1 LKDVGAINYTAYFRY
16 PRKVNHSPITPMVA
30 LPDYI
35 SMSAEEYLVWEPTQ
49 EQRYE
54 YWDGEVVAMSGG
66 TRNHNRVSANFFKL
80 LDDALADRSC
90 EVYIVDV
97 KVQVE
102 PGQKYFYPDVVV
114 TCDPR
119 DRDPQLIQYPCLI
132 IEVLS
137 PSTEAGDRGK
147 KFAKYRQSPS
157 LQEYVLVQVA
167 QPLVEVF
174 RRNQQGQWVL
184 SEYNL
189 NDKLRLESVDVEI
202 AIADLYRQVQFEPE
216 I

>member
-1 LKDVGAINYTAYFRY
+1 
-16 PRKVNHSPITPMVA
+16 MVA
-30 LPDYI
+30 LPDNI
-35 SMSAEEYLVWEPTQ
+35 LMSAEEYLIWELTQ

-54 YWDGEVVAMSGG
+54 YWDGEVVAMTGG
-66 TRNHNRVSANFFKL
+66 TRNHNRVSGNFFKF
-80 LDDALADRSC
+80 LDDALADRAC

-114 TCDPR
+114 TCDDR
-119 DRDPQLIQYPCLI
+119 DREPQLVQFPCLI

-137 PSTEAGDRGK
+137 PSTEAADRGK
-147 KFAKYRQSPS
+147 KFAAYRQSPT

-167 QPLVEVF
+167 QPIVEVF
-174 RRNQQGQWVL
+174 RRNELGKWVL

-189 NDKLRLESVDVEI
+189 DDRLLLESVNVEI
-202 AIADLYRQVQFEPE
+202 AIASLYRQVQFEAE
-216 I
+216 ETENQ

>member
-1 LKDVGAINYTAYFRY
+1 
-16 PRKVNHSPITPMVA
+16 MVA
-30 LPDYI
+30 LPDNI
-35 SMSAEEYLVWEPTQ
+35 LMSAEEYLAWEPTQ
-49 EQRYE
+49 EERYE
-54 YWDGEVVAMSGG
+54 YWDGEIVMMSGA
-66 TRNHNRVSANFFKL
+66 TRNHNRISANFFKL

-114 TCDPR
+114 TCDER
-119 DRDPQLIQYPCLI
+119 DDDPQWVEFPCLI

-137 PSTEAGDRGK
+137 PSTEAVDRGK
-147 KFAKYRQSPS
+147 KFAKYRQSPT

-167 QPLVEVF
+167 QPGVEVF
-174 RRNQQGQWVL
+174 RRNEQGKWVL

-189 NDKLRLESVDVEI
+189 DEILRLESVDVEI
-202 AIADLYRQVQFEPE
+202 AIADLYKQVQFETE
-216 I
+216 ATEN

>member
-1 LKDVGAINYTAYFRY
+1 
-16 PRKVNHSPITPMVA
+16 MVA

-35 SMSAEEYLVWEPTQ
+35 SMSAEEYLLWEPTQ

-66 TRNHNRVSANFFKL
+66 TRNHNRVSLNFSKL
-80 LDDALADRSC
+80 LDDALAERSC

-114 TCDPR
+114 TCDQR
-119 DRDPQLIQYPCLI
+119 DRDPQLIQFPCLI

-137 PSTEAGDRGK
+137 PSTEAADRGK
-147 KFAKYRQSPS
+147 KFAKYRQSPT
-157 LQEYVLVQVA
+157 LEEYVLVQVA
-167 QPLVEVF
+167 PPLVEVF

-189 NDKLRLESVDVEI
+189 NDRLRLESVDVEI
-202 AIADLYRQVQFEPE
+202 AIAHLYRQVQFEPE
-216 I
+216 TTENEIDE

>member
-1 LKDVGAINYTAYFRY
+1 
-16 PRKVNHSPITPMVA
+16 MVA

-35 SMSAEEYLVWEPTQ
+35 FMSAEEYLVWEPTQ
-49 EQRYE
+49 EERYE
-54 YWDGEVVAMSGG
+54 YWDGEVVMMSGA
-66 TRNHNRVSANFFKL
+66 TRNHNRISLNFSKF
-80 LDDALADRSC
+80 LDDALTDRSC

-114 TCDPR
+114 TCDER
-119 DRDPQLIQYPCLI
+119 DTDPQLVQFPCLI

-137 PSTEAGDRGK
+137 PSTEAADRGK
-147 KFAKYRQSPS
+147 KFAKYRQSPT

-167 QPLVEVF
+167 QPIVEVF
-174 RRNQQGQWVL
+174 RRNEQGKWVL

-189 NDKLRLESVDVEI
+189 GDILRLESVDVEI
-202 AIADLYRQVQFEPE
+202 AIADLYRQVQFETE
-216 I
+216 VTDA

>member
-1 LKDVGAINYTAYFRY
+1 
-16 PRKVNHSPITPMVA
+16 MVA
-30 LPDYI
+30 LPDRI
-35 SMSAEEYLVWEPTQ
+35 LMSAEEYLVWEPTQ

-66 TRNHNRVSANFFKL
+66 TRNHNRVCANFFRL

-114 TCDPR
+114 TCDER
-119 DRDPQLIQYPCLI
+119 DTDPQLIQFPCLI

-137 PSTEAGDRGK
+137 PSTEAADRGK
-147 KFAKYRQSPS
+147 KFAKYRQSPT
-157 LQEYVLVQVA
+157 LEEYVLVQVE
-167 QPLVEVF
+167 QPGVEVF
-174 RRNQQGQWVL
+174 RRSEQGKWVL
-184 SEYNL
+184 SEYNF
-189 NDKLRLESVDVEI
+189 DEILRLESVDVEI
-202 AIADLYRQVQFEPE
+202 AIADLYKQVQFETE
-216 I
+216 ASEN